1 MSEETLVSRYKRK
14 IENNKMF
21 ALLVAA
27 TLVVGA
33 IVAAIGGIKS
43 LIGYFVPPSVEEQAT
58 ALAKKGCILF
68 LPDKAIPESD
78 NKFILDGY
86 KEFWRKSDIYYATRI
101 ELAGITHQRGSSNYN
116 LRVGERKTEAAAAM
130 LIEKARLVPEQ
141 TEIIRMSFGESRPL
155 ERAGEFECGVVVH
168 VFHNK

>member
-1 MSEETLVSRYKRK
+1 MSEETLVSKYKRQV
-14 IENNKMF
+14 ENNKMF

-33 IVAAIGGIKS
+33 IVAAIGGVKS
-43 LIGYFVPPSVEEQAT
+43 LIEYFVSPTVEEQAA

-78 NKFILDGY
+78 DKFLLDGY

-101 ELAGITHQRGSSNYN
+101 ELAGITYPRGSSNYN
-116 LRVGERKTEAAAAM
+116 LKVGERKTEAAVAM
-130 LIEKARLVPEQ
+130 LIKKARLDPEK
-141 TEIIRMSFGESRPL
+141 TEIVRLSYGESRPL

-168 VFHNK
+168 VFHSK